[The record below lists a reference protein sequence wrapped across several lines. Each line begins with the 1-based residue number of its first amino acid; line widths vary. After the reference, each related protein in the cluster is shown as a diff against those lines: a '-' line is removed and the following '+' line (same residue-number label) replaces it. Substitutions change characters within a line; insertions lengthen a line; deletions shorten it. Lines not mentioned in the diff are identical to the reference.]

1 MSKIVFI
8 NEPNTIYD
16 GHFSQIGEHQV
27 RLIFTDNV
35 PTKKV
40 LLSGFNLVNEYNGVV
55 QTERPDY
62 IYIYRTYED
71 NAKQV
76 ELCNDNIAWTKPDIT
91 VTFSTNIGGT
101 LDGETVQIAE
111 RYEDLVIPTPMANEN
126 YNFVKWNPEIP
137 ASGDIENSI
146 TFVAEFEYVKTLD
159 EIRNAKIKEFNEI
172 CNMTIE
178 AGQDI
183 NLSDGTV
190 MHFDYTQYNQMNMTD
205 GANLALT
212 TNESVPYYDSNNNCY
227 LFNAID
233 MITIYAT
240 CKGYVTY
247 MLTLDHHL
255 EGMIR
260 RMENKDDIEALTFSE
275 ASLDKTAKD
284 EFDVVMAQAQVVAEK
299 YMANALEKLGQVQ

>member
-1 MSKIVFI
+1 MSKIIFI
-8 NEPNTIYD
+8 KEPNTIYE
-16 GHFSQIGEHQV
+16 GQFSQIGEHQV

-55 QTERPDY
+55 QTERPGY

-71 NAKQV
+71 NAKQI
-76 ELCNDNIAWTKPDIT
+76 ELCDDNIAWIKPDIT

-137 ASGDIENSI
+137 VSGDIENSV
-146 TFVAEFEYVKTLD
+146 TFVAEFKYVKTLD

-233 MITIYAT
+233 MVTIYAK

-275 ASLDKTAKD
+275 DSLDKIAKD
-284 EFDVVMAQAQVVAEK
+284 EFDVVMAQAQVVADK

>member
-1 MSKIVFI
+1 
-8 NEPNTIYD
+8 
-16 GHFSQIGEHQV
+16 
-27 RLIFTDNV
+27 
-35 PTKKV
+35 
-40 LLSGFNLVNEYNGVV
+40 
-55 QTERPDY
+55 
-62 IYIYRTYED
+62 
-71 NAKQV
+71 
-76 ELCNDNIAWTKPDIT
+76 
-91 VTFSTNIGGT
+91 
-101 LDGETVQIAE
+101 
-111 RYEDLVIPTPMANEN
+111 MANEN

-137 ASGDIENSI
+137 VSGDIENSV
-146 TFVAEFEYVKTLD
+146 TFIAEFKYVKTLD

-233 MITIYAT
+233 MVTIYAT

-284 EFDVVMAQAQVVAEK
+284 EFDVVMAQAQVVADK